1 MKLKIN
7 MLFASL
13 LFSGVVNAAIVN
25 HGDNNTSGNNSVVIG
40 NNNKGKWQSV
50 AIGNENQAGDQA
62 IALGS
67 FSEADD
73 RAIAIGRTAKATVNA
88 AISIGNDS
96 SANDWGSISLGDRAV
111 STHSKLTEDEYK
123 KATNPNGPISNVPG
137 SAIAIG
143 QQTTAAGEHSVAIGG
158 RYAATNAD
166 NATALGAGAQVT
178 IDNSVALGA
187 LSKVGNNEI
196 REGKSYSS
204 GENVSG
210 KAGVVSVGSKNNE
223 RVITNVKGGIEDT
236 DAVNVLQLKSVEKN
250 AQTANDRATN
260 LETRADSSE
269 QAIRDTQN
277 AAQTANDRATNLE
290 TRADTSEQ
298 NIRDVQGAA
307 QIANDRASSLETRA
321 DGVEAVNAQQDSTLA
336 DHDTR
341 ITSNTSALTTKV
353 DKQVF
358 ADDQAR
364 QDAALKSETT
374 TRTSQVAKLQSGVDQ
389 AQATGDYA
397 NSRIDVANQNIEAN
411 RQASIATNK
420 RVAANTAQL
429 ANHEQRIT
437 TLEQNTSARFSDLNS
452 KIDDNRKRA
461 SAGIAGVAAMANIPQ
476 VLEHQTFAIGAGA
489 GNTDGESALAVGFS
503 ARASQNT
510 VVKASVSNDTQ
521 HNFVVGAGVAFGW

>member
-1 MKLKIN
+1 MN
-7 MLFASL
+7 MA
-13 LFSGVVNAAIVN
+13 
-25 HGDNNTSGNNSVVIG
+25 IG
-40 NNNKGKWQSV
+40 NNATVDNV
-50 AIGNENQAGDQA
+50 AVATAIGN
-62 IALGS
+62 
-67 FSEADD
+67 
-73 RAIAIGRTAKATVNA
+73 RATVT
-88 AISIGNDS
+88 
-96 SANDWGSISLGDRAV
+96 AV
-111 STHSKLTEDEYK
+111 
-123 KATNPNGPISNVPG
+123 
-137 SAIAIG
+137 
-143 QQTTAAGEHSVAIGG
+143 
-158 RYAATNAD
+158 
-166 NATALGAGAQVT
+166 
-178 IDNSVALGA
+178 NSVALGYGSVA
-187 LSKVGNNEI
+187 DRAET
-196 REGKSYSS
+196 
-204 GENVSG
+204 
-210 KAGVVSVGSKNNE
+210 VSVGGNGTK
-223 RVITNVKGGIEDT
+223 RQITNVAAGTVGT
-236 DAVNVLQLKSVEKN
+236 DAVNVNQLNDKAAETLKS
-250 AQTANDRATN
+250 AN
-260 LETRADSSE
+260 EYS
-269 QAIRDTQN
+269 TQQITN
-277 AAQTANDRATNLE
+277 AAQTANDRATHLE

-307 QIANDRASSLETRA
+307 QTANDRASTLETRADSSEQAIRDVQGAAQTANDRASTLETRADSSEQAIRDVQGAAQTANDRASTLETRA

-341 ITSNTSALTTKV
+341 ITSNTSALNTKV

-437 TLEQNTSARFSDLNS
+437 TLEQNTSARFSDLN
-452 KIDDNRKRA
+452 KQIDDNRKRA

>member
-1 MKLKIN
+1 MKLTK
-7 MLFASL
+7 L
-13 LFSGVVNAAIVN
+13 
-25 HGDNNTSGNNSVVIG
+25 
-40 NNNKGKWQSV
+40 
-50 AIGNENQAGDQA
+50 A
-62 IALGS
+62 IALTLTATTS
-67 FSEADD
+67 AAIAAPNPSPSAYDRIQDSRADVTRDLINDHQNQITQNKVDSETRDTQLGDRITSVDADLQSTKLG
-73 RAIAIGRTAKATVNA
+73 AIAINDKADA
-88 AISIGNDS
+88 ALAGLN
-96 SANDWGSISLGDRAV
+96 
-111 STHSKLTEDEYK
+111 SKVDQ
-123 KATNPNGPISNVPG
+123 ATYD
-137 SAIAIG
+137 AG
-143 QQTTAAGEHSVAIGG
+143 QQAQDEHITAVE
-158 RYAATNAD
+158 
-166 NATALGAGAQVT
+166 GA
-178 IDNSVALGA
+178 
-187 LSKVGNNEI
+187 
-196 REGKSYSS
+196 
-204 GENVSG
+204 
-210 KAGVVSVGSKNNE
+210 
-223 RVITNVKGGIEDT
+223 
-236 DAVNVLQLKSVEKN
+236 
-250 AQTANDRATN
+250 AQTANDRATT

-298 NIRDVQGAA
+298 NIRDVQSAA
-307 QIANDRASSLETRA
+307 QTANDRASTLETRA

-341 ITSNTSALTTKV
+341 ITSNTSALNTKV

-437 TLEQNTSARFSDLNS
+437 TLEQNTSARFSDLN
-452 KIDDNRKRA
+452 KQIDDNRKRA

>member
-1 MKLKIN
+1 MKRTALVIALTLATTSA
-7 MLFASL
+7 M
-13 LFSGVVNAAIVN
+13 AAPVFYT
-25 HGDNNTSGNNSVVIG
+25 HPWGNSVEA
-40 NNNKGKWQSV
+40 NLNGKTALLNDHQ
-50 AIGNENQAGDQA
+50 DQ
-62 IALGS
+62 ITQNRVD
-67 FSEADD
+67 SESRD
-73 RAIAIGRTAKATVNA
+73 TL
-88 AISIGNDS
+88 
-96 SANDWGSISLGDRAV
+96 LGDR
-111 STHSKLTEDEYK
+111 
-123 KATNPNGPISNVPG
+123 
-137 SAIAIG
+137 
-143 QQTTAAGEHSVAIGG
+143 
-158 RYAATNAD
+158 
-166 NATALGAGAQVT
+166 
-178 IDNSVALGA
+178 
-187 LSKVGNNEI
+187 
-196 REGKSYSS
+196 
-204 GENVSG
+204 
-210 KAGVVSVGSKNNE
+210 
-223 RVITNVKGGIEDT
+223 ITNV
-236 DAVNVLQLKSVEKN
+236 DADLQSAKLGAIVINDKADAALAGLNGKVDQATYDAGQQAQDDHITAVEGA

-397 NSRIDVANQNIEAN
+397 NSRIDVANKNIEAN

>member
-1 MKLKIN
+1 IGGGGGMN
-7 MLFASL
+7 MA
-13 LFSGVVNAAIVN
+13 
-25 HGDNNTSGNNSVVIG
+25 IG
-40 NNNKGKWQSV
+40 NNATVDNV
-50 AIGNENQAGDQA
+50 AVATAIGN
-62 IALGS
+62 
-67 FSEADD
+67 
-73 RAIAIGRTAKATVNA
+73 RATVT
-88 AISIGNDS
+88 
-96 SANDWGSISLGDRAV
+96 AV
-111 STHSKLTEDEYK
+111 
-123 KATNPNGPISNVPG
+123 
-137 SAIAIG
+137 
-143 QQTTAAGEHSVAIGG
+143 
-158 RYAATNAD
+158 
-166 NATALGAGAQVT
+166 
-178 IDNSVALGA
+178 NSVALGYGSVA
-187 LSKVGNNEI
+187 DRAET
-196 REGKSYSS
+196 
-204 GENVSG
+204 
-210 KAGVVSVGSKNNE
+210 VSVGGNGTK
-223 RVITNVKGGIEDT
+223 RQITNVAAGTVGT
-236 DAVNVLQLKSVEKN
+236 DAVNVNQLNDKAAETLKS
-250 AQTANDRATN
+250 AN
-260 LETRADSSE
+260 EYS
-269 QAIRDTQN
+269 TQQITN
-277 AAQTANDRATNLE
+277 AAQTANDRATHLE

-307 QIANDRASSLETRA
+307 QTANDRASTLETRADSSEQAIRDVQGAAQTANDRASTLETRA

-341 ITSNTSALTTKV
+341 ITSNTSALNTKV

-437 TLEQNTSARFSDLNS
+437 TLEQNTSARFSDLN
-452 KIDDNRKRA
+452 KQIDDNRKRA

>member
-1 MKLKIN
+1 MKRTALVIALTLATTSA
-7 MLFASL
+7 M
-13 LFSGVVNAAIVN
+13 AAPVFYTQPW
-25 HGDNNTSGNNSVVIG
+25 GNSVEA
-40 NNNKGKWQSV
+40 NLNGKTALLNDHQ
-50 AIGNENQAGDQA
+50 DQ
-62 IALGS
+62 ITQNRVD
-67 FSEADD
+67 SESRD
-73 RAIAIGRTAKATVNA
+73 TL
-88 AISIGNDS
+88 
-96 SANDWGSISLGDRAV
+96 LGDR
-111 STHSKLTEDEYK
+111 
-123 KATNPNGPISNVPG
+123 
-137 SAIAIG
+137 
-143 QQTTAAGEHSVAIGG
+143 
-158 RYAATNAD
+158 
-166 NATALGAGAQVT
+166 
-178 IDNSVALGA
+178 
-187 LSKVGNNEI
+187 
-196 REGKSYSS
+196 
-204 GENVSG
+204 
-210 KAGVVSVGSKNNE
+210 
-223 RVITNVKGGIEDT
+223 ITNV
-236 DAVNVLQLKSVEKN
+236 DADLQSAKLGAIVINDKADAALAGLNGKVDQATYDAGQQAQDDHITAVEGA

-341 ITSNTSALTTKV
+341 ITSNTSALNTKV

>member
-1 MKLKIN
+1 MKRTALVIALTLATTSA
-7 MLFASL
+7 M
-13 LFSGVVNAAIVN
+13 AAPVFYT
-25 HGDNNTSGNNSVVIG
+25 HPWGNSVEA
-40 NNNKGKWQSV
+40 NLNGKTALLNDHQ
-50 AIGNENQAGDQA
+50 DQ
-62 IALGS
+62 ITQNRVGS
-67 FSEADD
+67 ESRD
-73 RAIAIGRTAKATVNA
+73 TL
-88 AISIGNDS
+88 
-96 SANDWGSISLGDRAV
+96 LGDR
-111 STHSKLTEDEYK
+111 
-123 KATNPNGPISNVPG
+123 
-137 SAIAIG
+137 
-143 QQTTAAGEHSVAIGG
+143 
-158 RYAATNAD
+158 
-166 NATALGAGAQVT
+166 
-178 IDNSVALGA
+178 
-187 LSKVGNNEI
+187 
-196 REGKSYSS
+196 
-204 GENVSG
+204 
-210 KAGVVSVGSKNNE
+210 
-223 RVITNVKGGIEDT
+223 ITNV
-236 DAVNVLQLKSVEKN
+236 DADLQSAKLGAIVINDKADAALAGLNGKVDQATYDAGQQAQDDHITAVEGA

-260 LETRADSSE
+260 LET
-269 QAIRDTQN
+269 
-277 AAQTANDRATNLE
+277 RATNLE

>member
-1 MKLKIN
+1 AKIGGGGGMN
-7 MLFASL
+7 MA
-13 LFSGVVNAAIVN
+13 
-25 HGDNNTSGNNSVVIG
+25 IG
-40 NNNKGKWQSV
+40 NNATVDNV
-50 AIGNENQAGDQA
+50 AVATAIGN
-62 IALGS
+62 
-67 FSEADD
+67 
-73 RAIAIGRTAKATVNA
+73 RATVT
-88 AISIGNDS
+88 
-96 SANDWGSISLGDRAV
+96 AV
-111 STHSKLTEDEYK
+111 
-123 KATNPNGPISNVPG
+123 
-137 SAIAIG
+137 
-143 QQTTAAGEHSVAIGG
+143 
-158 RYAATNAD
+158 
-166 NATALGAGAQVT
+166 
-178 IDNSVALGA
+178 NSVALGYGSVA
-187 LSKVGNNEI
+187 DRAET
-196 REGKSYSS
+196 
-204 GENVSG
+204 
-210 KAGVVSVGSKNNE
+210 VSVGGNGTK
-223 RVITNVKGGIEDT
+223 RQITNVAAGTVGT
-236 DAVNVLQLKSVEKN
+236 DAVNVNQLNDKAAETLKS
-250 AQTANDRATN
+250 AN
-260 LETRADSSE
+260 EYS
-269 QAIRDTQN
+269 TQQITN
-277 AAQTANDRATNLE
+277 AAQTANDRATHLE

-307 QIANDRASSLETRA
+307 QTANDRASTLETRADSSEQAIRDVQGAAQTANDRASTLETRA

-341 ITSNTSALTTKV
+341 ITSNTSALNTKV

-437 TLEQNTSARFSDLNS
+437 TLEQNTSARFSDLN
-452 KIDDNRKRA
+452 KQIDDNRKRA

>member
-1 MKLKIN
+1 MKRTALVIALTLATTSA
-7 MLFASL
+7 M
-13 LFSGVVNAAIVN
+13 AAPVLYT
-25 HGDNNTSGNNSVVIG
+25 HPWGNSVEA
-40 NNNKGKWQSV
+40 NLNGKTALLNDHQ
-50 AIGNENQAGDQA
+50 DQ
-62 IALGS
+62 ITQNRVD
-67 FSEADD
+67 SESRD
-73 RAIAIGRTAKATVNA
+73 TL
-88 AISIGNDS
+88 
-96 SANDWGSISLGDRAV
+96 LGDR
-111 STHSKLTEDEYK
+111 
-123 KATNPNGPISNVPG
+123 
-137 SAIAIG
+137 
-143 QQTTAAGEHSVAIGG
+143 
-158 RYAATNAD
+158 
-166 NATALGAGAQVT
+166 
-178 IDNSVALGA
+178 
-187 LSKVGNNEI
+187 
-196 REGKSYSS
+196 
-204 GENVSG
+204 
-210 KAGVVSVGSKNNE
+210 
-223 RVITNVKGGIEDT
+223 ITNV
-236 DAVNVLQLKSVEKN
+236 DADLQSAKLGAIVINDKADAALAGLNGKVDQATYDAGQQAQDDHITAVEGA

-321 DGVEAVNAQQDSTLA
+321 DGVEAVNARQDSTLA

>member
-1 MKLKIN
+1 MKRTALVIALTLATTSA
-7 MLFASL
+7 M
-13 LFSGVVNAAIVN
+13 AAPVFYT
-25 HGDNNTSGNNSVVIG
+25 HPWGNSVEA
-40 NNNKGKWQSV
+40 NLNGKTALLNDHQ
-50 AIGNENQAGDQA
+50 DQ
-62 IALGS
+62 ITQNRVD
-67 FSEADD
+67 SESRD
-73 RAIAIGRTAKATVNA
+73 TL
-88 AISIGNDS
+88 
-96 SANDWGSISLGDRAV
+96 LGDR
-111 STHSKLTEDEYK
+111 
-123 KATNPNGPISNVPG
+123 
-137 SAIAIG
+137 
-143 QQTTAAGEHSVAIGG
+143 
-158 RYAATNAD
+158 
-166 NATALGAGAQVT
+166 
-178 IDNSVALGA
+178 
-187 LSKVGNNEI
+187 
-196 REGKSYSS
+196 
-204 GENVSG
+204 
-210 KAGVVSVGSKNNE
+210 
-223 RVITNVKGGIEDT
+223 ITNV
-236 DAVNVLQLKSVEKN
+236 DADLQSAKLGAIVINDKADAALAGLNGKVDQATYDAGQQAQDNHITAVEGA